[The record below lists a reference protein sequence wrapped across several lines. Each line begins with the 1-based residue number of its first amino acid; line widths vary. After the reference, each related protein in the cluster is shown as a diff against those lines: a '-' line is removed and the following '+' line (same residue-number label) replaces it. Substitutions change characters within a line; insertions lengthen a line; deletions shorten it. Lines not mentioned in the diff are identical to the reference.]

1 MYFFEK
7 ESHVFKKRS
16 AYRSSGKRS
25 SGVSALALLLFTGI
39 VGAAVWFF
47 IRDLSGPEITLDP
60 PHSGRMGI
68 TQQVTVNAEDK
79 SGIQALTV
87 TVHRGSQSMVVVK
100 EKYAEL
106 QKKRQVSFNLK
117 DTKLPAGS
125 FELEIKAQDGSF
137 AGFGFGNSK
146 TLRLPVMLDVDPPR
160 IAVKTVAPAIRRGG
174 AALIVYTTSE
184 EVDKTGVQLGQMFFP
199 AFRQPTGGYACLF
212 PFPIKYRP
220 AEYYPEITARDL
232 AGNVTSSRLPIHAG
246 NRVFRSDTLSI
257 PDSFLNFK
265 AAELAQICPE
275 KTTPLEQYLCANSK
289 ERAADDAK
297 LIELCTDTS
306 KLSPTFLWNGR
317 FLRLPRSAV
326 KARYGDFRTYV
337 DSNKQKIDEQT
348 HMGIDFASIA
358 KADVPAS
365 QSGKVAWVGYLG
377 IHGNMVLIDHGLGLM
392 TQYSHLSDIL
402 VHLGDDVQAGQII
415 GHTGTTGLAG
425 GDHLHFGVLIFGVPV
440 EPLEWLDEKWVK
452 NNITNRLSTPL

>member
-1 MYFFEK
+1 M
-7 ESHVFKKRS
+7 FKKRS

-25 SGVSALALLLFTGI
+25 SGVSALALLLFTVI

-47 IRDLSGPEITLDP
+47 IRDLSGPVITLDP

-68 TQQVTVNAEDK
+68 TQQVTVDADDK
-79 SGIQALTV
+79 SGIQSLTV
-87 TVHRGSQSMVVVK
+87 TVHRGAQSMVVVR

-106 QKKRQVSFNLK
+106 QKHRQVTFNLK

-146 TLRLPVMLDVDPPR
+146 TIRLPVMLDVDPPR

-184 EVDKTGVQLGQMFFP
+184 EVDKTGIQLGQLFFP
-199 AFRQPTGGYACLF
+199 AFRQPNGGHACLF
-212 PFPIKYRP
+212 PFPISYKP
-220 AEYYPEITARDL
+220 AEYFPEIIARDL

-275 KTTPLEQYLCANSK
+275 KNTPLEQYLCANSK

-297 LIELCTDTS
+297 LIELCTDIS
-306 KLSPTFLWNGR
+306 RLSPTFLWNGR
-317 FLRLPRSAV
+317 FQRLPRSAV

-402 VHLGDDVQAGQII
+402 VRSGDSVQAGQII

-425 GDHLHFGVLIFGVPV
+425 GDHLHFGVLIFGIPV

-452 NNITNRLSTPL
+452 NNITNRLNTPL